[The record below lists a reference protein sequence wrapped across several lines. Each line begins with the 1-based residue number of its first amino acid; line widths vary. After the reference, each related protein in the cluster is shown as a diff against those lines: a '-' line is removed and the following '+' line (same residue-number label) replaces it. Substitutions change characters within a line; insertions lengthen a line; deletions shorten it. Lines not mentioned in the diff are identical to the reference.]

1 MEAGSHL
8 KRGPGRLA
16 QSQGALGEEAAAR
29 HLSRLGYSILARNFK
44 TRFGEVDI
52 VARDGKTTVFVEVK
66 RRESTGHGTAAEFVS
81 PAKIG
86 RVVATARVYAAKH
99 GLTEFPIRFDVIA
112 IDVCAGNEELQH
124 HKGAFDA
131 R

>member
-1 MEAGSHL
+1 MEEGPRL
-8 KRGPGRLA
+8 RRGGGLLA
-16 QSQGALGEEAAAR
+16 QRRGASGEDTAVR
-29 HLSRLGYSILARNFK
+29 HLEGAGYAILDRNFK

-66 RRESTGHGTAAEFVS
+66 RREAEGHGRAAEFVS
-81 PAKIG
+81 PAKM
-86 RVVATARVYAAKH
+86 RKVVSAARVYAARH
-99 GLTEFPIRFDVIA
+99 GLSESPLRFDVIT
-112 IDVCAGNEELQH
+112 IDVIGGNEQLLH